1 MFGFAWHECFVVLD
15 RVVGMLLGRG
25 IPVCGRIDVSIRFF
39 RQPQFRHQLIVKH
52 FDRRKRR
59 NADVCM
65 IEPKEI
71 HRHVYLRKTVI
82 AIAQSP
88 FPNMK
93 VISRVKRLPV
103 PQTV

>member
-1 MFGFAWHECFVVLD
+1 
-15 RVVGMLLGRG
+15 
-25 IPVCGRIDVSIRFF
+25 
-39 RQPQFRHQLIVKH
+39 
-52 FDRRKRR
+52 
-59 NADVCM
+59 M